1 MTTRLII
8 AALGLVAGGYG
19 LITLLNR
26 SWSDLISIAIWLA
39 GGVVVHDFILA
50 PIILAL
56 VAATLIVLP
65 QRFRA
70 VGAFALIVIGTV
82 TIVAIPV
89 LGRFG
94 ALPDNPTLL
103 PRNYGA
109 GWLVFVGVVAVAC
122 AAWAIYETR
131 RRPAGRHS
139 SNGSDPAP
147 GDP

>member
-70 VGAFALIVIGTV
+70 
-82 TIVAIPV
+82 
-89 LGRFG
+89 
-94 ALPDNPTLL
+94 
-103 PRNYGA
+103 
-109 GWLVFVGVVAVAC
+109 
-122 AAWAIYETR
+122 
-131 RRPAGRHS
+131 
-139 SNGSDPAP
+139 
-147 GDP
+147 